1 MKQLNRWVYAIV
13 GVIVLLFAGL
23 VYAWSVLSTPIA
35 AEFTSWTKAQLSLT
49 FTIVMI
55 LFCIGSL
62 LCGLLSGKLSAKMS
76 VRIGAVLFLLGFFL
90 ASRTQSVAMLYIG
103 FGVLCGLSSGLCYN
117 AVMSTMVRWFPDR
130 PGLISG
136 VLLMGFGGGSFI
148 IGKLYQAWTP
158 DWIGGWRVSF
168 VVLGIIIF
176 VVLAIC
182 SFFFVAPGADFVA
195 PAAKS
200 GKTAVKAAGRDH
212 KPLEM
217 VKKPT
222 FWLYYVW
229 AIAVSAAGLALIS
242 QASGVVWEASA
253 DQTAGAVAT
262 IVGLISIC
270 NAVGRVLFG
279 GMYDKYGRSLSM
291 QLVNILFI
299 ITAGVLI
306 LALSTRSIVVVI
318 IGFVLGGLAY
328 SGVTPTNSAFCR
340 AYFGPAHYPV
350 NFPLINSNL
359 IFASFGSTISGALY
373 DASGSYNATFFLI
386 IGLAAAGMLV
396 GYLRHRQKEQVKNG
410 ELVLPTPCFLL
421 SYAPQLHRRDQRPHD
436 IRPALQLCL
445 VRCVKPCPQHGVPV
459 DKALDVVPLRTGD
472 PLGDLPEGIVVMQ
485 LRHRRGTEL
494 VVHRAL
500 QQKGS
505 ALPHRRQVKARQ
517 SHRGGVFRRA
527 VLDIHGHVVHQS
539 RRHHGPQRLRMAA
552 VGVQLHGVAQLLYR
566 AQQRRKL
573 PPQQR
578 LAAGD
583 GHAVQQT
590 PPLFQEV
597 QQSRVVR
604 DRLHAAQHQTAVVA
618 EGTAEVAPLQKHR
631 AGHAAGKVQQR
642 QLLQSVD
649 IHTHSSLFC
658 ISPIISDRRPDH
670 GPPW

>member
-158 DWIGGWRVSF
+158 DWIGGWRVS
-168 VVLGIIIF
+168 F

-386 IGLAAAGMLV
+386 IGLAAAG
-396 GYLRHRQKEQVKNG
+396 
-410 ELVLPTPCFLL
+410 
-421 SYAPQLHRRDQRPHD
+421 
-436 IRPALQLCL
+436 ILCSL
-445 VRCVKPCPQHGVPV
+445 AISAI
-459 DKALDVVPLRTGD
+459 DK
-472 PLGDLPEGIVVMQ
+472 
-485 LRHRRGTEL
+485 
-494 VVHRAL
+494 
-500 QQKGS
+500 KS
-505 ALPHRRQVKARQ
+505 K
-517 SHRGGVFRRA
+517 
-527 VLDIHGHVVHQS
+527 
-539 RRHHGPQRLRMAA
+539 
-552 VGVQLHGVAQLLYR
+552 
-566 AQQRRKL
+566 
-573 PPQQR
+573 
-578 LAAGD
+578 
-583 GHAVQQT
+583 
-590 PPLFQEV
+590 
-597 QQSRVVR
+597 
-604 DRLHAAQHQTAVVA
+604 
-618 EGTAEVAPLQKHR
+618 
-631 AGHAAGKVQQR
+631 
-642 QLLQSVD
+642 
-649 IHTHSSLFC
+649 
-658 ISPIISDRRPDH
+658 
-670 GPPW
+670 

>member
-318 IGFVLGGLAY
+318 IGFVLGRRDPHQLRLL
-328 SGVTPTNSAFCR
+328 PRLFW
-340 AYFGPAHYPV
+340 P
-350 NFPLINSNL
+350 
-359 IFASFGSTISGALY
+359 GALSRQLPPHQQQP
-373 DASGSYNATFFLI
+373 D
-386 IGLAAAGMLV
+386 
-396 GYLRHRQKEQVKNG
+396 LR
-410 ELVLPTPCFLL
+410 
-421 SYAPQLHRRDQRPHD
+421 
-436 IRPALQLCL
+436 
-445 VRCVKPCPQHGVPV
+445 
-459 DKALDVVPLRTGD
+459 
-472 PLGDLPEGIVVMQ
+472 Q
-485 LRHRRGTEL
+485 LRQHHL
-494 VVHRAL
+494 
-500 QQKGS
+500 
-505 ALPHRRQVKARQ
+505 
-517 SHRGGVFRRA
+517 RRA
-527 VLDIHGHVVHQS
+527 V
-539 RRHHGPQRLRMAA
+539 RCQRL
-552 VGVQLHGVAQLLYR
+552 L
-566 AQQRRKL
+566 
-573 PPQQR
+573 
-578 LAAGD
+578 
-583 GHAVQQT
+583 
-590 PPLFQEV
+590 
-597 QQSRVVR
+597 
-604 DRLHAAQHQTAVVA
+604 
-618 EGTAEVAPLQKHR
+618 
-631 AGHAAGKVQQR
+631 
-642 QLLQSVD
+642 
-649 IHTHSSLFC
+649 
-658 ISPIISDRRPDH
+658 
-670 GPPW
+670 